1 MIMAG
6 DDVAKTFTDASI
18 KRIADTVRRSEQGA
32 RDSAAYVAPPRM
44 QAAAGAKVFVGTYTG
59 DWAIGE
65 YRTVTYTNSTNTASV
80 KNWCMPAM
88 GATSS
93 AERRTVLW
101 SKASGTN
108 SVLEIFTDRIFV
120 GTYTGEWYAGQEKTV
135 TFTNSTQTATV
146 KNWCVPATNATSGT
160 VIWGVASGTNSVLE
174 ISQAAGTAS
183 GGLNVNVGTF
193 TGTWET
199 GTFHMVTYKD
209 STRTELVKNWCV
221 PVTGGTGGTVL
232 FSLASGTQSVLE
244 ISQSVSTAAQG
255 TCIMT
260 IGSVSLTALTG
271 YLAAE
276 IQVLGHN
283 TVPCLQ
289 WYSIATCATT

>member
-1 MIMAG
+1 MIMAES
-6 DDVAKTFTDASI
+6 DAAKTFTDASI
-18 KRIADTVRRSEQGA
+18 KRIAEAVRRSEQGN
-32 RDSAAYVAPPRM
+32 RDAQAYVGPPRM

-80 KNWCMPAM
+80 KNWCFPAM
-88 GATSS
+88 GSTSP

-120 GTYTGEWYAGQEKTV
+120 GTYTGTWPINTSKTV

-146 KNWCVPATNATSGT
+146 KNWCVPATNATTGT
-160 VIWGVASGTNSVLE
+160 VIWAMASGTNSVLE
-174 ISQAAGTAS
+174 ITQA
-183 GGLNVNVGTF
+183 
-193 TGTWET
+193 
-199 GTFHMVTYKD
+199 
-209 STRTELVKNWCV
+209 
-221 PVTGGTGGTVL
+221 
-232 FSLASGTQSVLE
+232 
-244 ISQSVSTAAQG
+244 VSTASQG
-255 TCIMT
+255 SCVMT
-260 IGSVSLTALTG
+260 LGSVSLTALTG
-271 YLAAE
+271 YLSTQ
-276 IQVLGHN
+276 IQILGHN